1 MDTNQYQD
9 CYVAFIDILGF
20 KNLISNETTSCDK
33 ILDIYSCFKD
43 IIPRLTILDDSNKR
57 IPIKEVDF
65 IKTKIM
71 SDSICIYINTNIEKA
86 LLCLVAVCINI
97 QNILLKQ
104 EEPILVRGAISRG
117 DIYAEGDITFG
128 PALTQAYLMEE
139 KNARYPRIIITKQ
152 LIDQGIEG
160 LPANV
165 VKDLYDGL
173 LFRDDDSFYSV
184 NFLAIIN
191 DESLHKL
198 RESVSKMLDSTT
210 DSSIREKYLY
220 LDKII
225 GRNTVSKGEHINRGN
240 QNA

>member
-1 MDTNQYQD
+1 MDTKQYQN

-20 KNLISNETTSCDK
+20 KNLINCEATSCNK
-33 ILDIYSCFKD
+33 ILDIYNCLNN
-43 IIPRLTILDDSNKR
+43 IIPTLNIIDDDNKR
-57 IPIKEVDF
+57 IPIKGVND

-71 SDSICIYINTNIEKA
+71 SDSICIYIDTTVKNA
-86 LLCLVAVCINI
+86 LLCLVAVCITM
-97 QNILLKQ
+97 QDRLLRL
-104 EEPILVRGAISRG
+104 EEPIFVRGAITKGS
-117 DIYAEGDITFG
+117 IYANGDITFG

-139 KNARYPRIIITKQ
+139 KNAKYPRIIITKQ
-152 LIDQGIEG
+152 LIDQGIKD

-198 RESVSKMLDSTT
+198 RESVSKILDSTT

-225 GRNTVSKGEHINRGN
+225 GRNNVSKGKHRNRGN
-240 QNA
+240 QNV